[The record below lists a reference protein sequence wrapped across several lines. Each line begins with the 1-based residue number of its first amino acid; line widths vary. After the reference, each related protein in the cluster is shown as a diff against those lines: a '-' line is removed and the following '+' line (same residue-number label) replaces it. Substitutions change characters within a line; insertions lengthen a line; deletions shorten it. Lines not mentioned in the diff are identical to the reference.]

1 MQENK
6 RKGYDNKHHIKGK
19 KKMKLENKRGY
30 LGEKGITLIA
40 LVVTIV
46 VLLIL
51 AGVSVNALFG
61 NSGII
66 EKAKEAQNAMDKAKE
81 NDEKGINELTNW
93 IDNQVNGTTGGN
105 TGGDTPSTGYV
116 FTLGSNTYQAE
127 EGMTWRQWVNSEY
140 NTIGMRITTKP
151 SKYGISNGY
160 CIAYAG
166 TDTFETAF
174 IESAFRGVSTKEI
187 MTVKGEHTESRNDL
201 FDILAVVNKR
211 CDFWVRVH
219 NEHLTGQLNAVKP
232 DDVINA
238 PGGGYNNPNEKA
250 LTVGD
255 GDLYKVKDVT
265 PQYCTIHGWN
275 D

>member
-1 MQENK
+1 
-6 RKGYDNKHHIKGK
+6 
-19 KKMKLENKRGY
+19 MKLENKRGY

-66 EKAKEAQNAMDKAKE
+66 EKAKEAQSKMNEAKNSDLE
-81 NDEKGINELTNW
+81 AIDELNNW
-93 IDNQVNGTTGGN
+93 LDNQVNGTTGGS
-105 TGGDTPSTGYV
+105 TGGDTPTAGYV

-140 NTIGMRITTKP
+140 NTIGMKITTKP

-160 CIAYAG
+160 CIAYVG
-166 TDTFETAF
+166 TDTFDNAF
-174 IESAFRGVSTKEI
+174 IDTVIQGLGTKEI
-187 MTVKGEHTESRNDL
+187 ITVKGEHTESGNDL
-201 FDILAVVNKR
+201 FDVLAIVNKR
-211 CDFWVRVH
+211 CDFWVQQAGNNV
-219 NEHLTGQLNAVKP
+219 TGQLNAVKP

-238 PGGGYNNPNEKA
+238 PGGGYNNPNEEA

-255 GDLYKVKDVT
+255 DMFYKVKNVT

>member
-1 MQENK
+1 MKTKNK
-6 RKGYDNKHHIKGK
+6 RN
-19 KKMKLENKRGY
+19 Y
-30 LGEKGITLIA
+30 LKEKGITLIA

-66 EKAKEAQNAMDKAKE
+66 EKAKEAQNAMNMAKE

-93 IDNQVNGTTGGN
+93 LDNQVNGTTGGS
-105 TGGDTPSTGYV
+105 TGGDTPTAGYV

-127 EGMTWRQWVNSEY
+127 KGMTWRQWVNSEY

-151 SKYGISNGY
+151 SKYSISSGY

-166 TDTFETAF
+166 TDTFKTGSLLNA
-174 IESAFRGVSTKEI
+174 IQGLSTEEV
-187 MTVKGEHTESRNDL
+187 MTVKGEYTENGKEY
-201 FDILAVVNKR
+201 FDVLAIVNKR
-211 CDFWVRVH
+211 CDFWIQVANV
-219 NEHLTGQLNAVKP
+219 TGQLNVVKP

-238 PGGGYNNPNEKA
+238 PGGGYKNPDEEE

-255 GDLYKVKDVT
+255 DMLYKVKNVT
-265 PQYCTIHGWN
+265 PQYCTIRGWN

>member
-1 MQENK
+1 
-6 RKGYDNKHHIKGK
+6 
-19 KKMKLENKRGY
+19 MKLENKRGY

-105 TGGDTPSTGYV
+105 TGGDTPTTGYV

-166 TDTFETAF
+166 TDTFVNA
-174 IESAFRGVSTKEI
+174 IEDSIIKGVSTKEI
-187 MTVKGEHTESRNDL
+187 MTIKGEHTESGNDL
-201 FDILAVVNKR
+201 FDVLAVVNKR

-219 NEHLTGQLNAVKP
+219 GEHLTGQLNAVKP

-238 PGGGYNNPNEKA
+238 PGGGYNNPNEEA

-255 GDLYKVKDVT
+255 GAMYKVKDVT